1 MAVAGRWG
9 MAGGGAPG
17 RERLHKIRKRN
28 MQSRRA
34 RERKSKANVAAKAE
48 GLRKA
53 KAKAEVRAVEVATA
67 WYTKFFGVFPLK
79 APALFR

>member
-1 MAVAGRWG
+1 
-9 MAGGGAPG
+9 
-17 RERLHKIRKRN
+17 